1 MGENVLV
8 SSDGNR
14 EHIGNFTLSLLIPIV
29 LSVGYA
35 VINLFFLVDFP
46 FVHSDE
52 TWLGGL
58 ARSMAAEGSLSV
70 TESFFDL
77 YERNPHALKSL
88 YHLLQMG
95 WTALTGYSLFSLR
108 LLSLTAGSMFLFF
121 LYRFIQEFVRFLRL
135 SEPASWSAAL
145 FGTLLTAAD
154 LQFIYASHTGRQ
166 EIWLLLI
173 LIVVLYITTRV
184 LRKSVIFPEHQG
196 LWRLSALAGLILG
209 AAYGFHPNAAVISMP
224 VLALWGFFLAAGMGE
239 EKDRKTQ
246 QTARQAFLPFL
257 LAYISAAALF
267 FIASLM
273 MNGNFIPDY
282 LAYGESLGV
291 KASIGRKI
299 TGLYGF
305 YQKLFSQISG
315 TYYTPDIR
323 PQFLFYGTA
332 YAASLFLLASRNL
345 RRGLGFL
352 LSGAAAVQAAFI
364 AIGRYGQ
371 PSAVLNLPLAV
382 TLVSFLFAFFVDR
395 AEKSSDT
402 IRYSAAV
409 GITLLSM
416 VLILGNALHTAGE
429 VRHQLRENSR
439 YSAYLDQIREAVP
452 ADKKVL
458 GNINAEPAF
467 AVGNLYDWRNIGA
480 LAETIEK
487 TDGAGKTGEGSDR
500 SSFAGYIRSR
510 DIAYIIY
517 PEELDVIY
525 RQRPVWNGLYGA
537 FDPLYEEMQLFFI
550 NHCEIV
556 SRFSS
561 RTYAMRIV
569 SYQQEADWNITV
581 YRVKDD

>member
-1 MGENVLV
+1 V
-8 SSDGNR
+8 SPDGKKK
-14 EHIGNFTLSLLIPIV
+14 HTSNFTLSLLIPII
-29 LSVGYA
+29 LSVGYV

-58 ARSMAAEGSLSV
+58 TRSMAAEGSLAA

-77 YERNPHALKSL
+77 YERNPHALKSFF
-88 YHLLQMG
+88 HLLQLG
-95 WTALTGYSLFSLR
+95 WTTLTGYSLFSLR
-108 LLSLTAGSMFLFF
+108 LLSLTAGSLFLFF
-121 LYRFIQEFVRFLRL
+121 LYRFIREFVRFSHL
-135 SEPASWSAAL
+135 SDSISWRAAF
-145 FGTLLTAAD
+145 FGTLLTAVD

-166 EIWLLLI
+166 EIWLLLL
-173 LIVVLYITTRV
+173 LIVVLYVTTRV
-184 LRKSVIFPEHQG
+184 LRKSVTVPEHQG
-196 LWRLSALAGLILG
+196 LWRQSALVGLILG
-209 AAYGFHPNAAVISMP
+209 MAYGFHPNAAVISMP
-224 VLALWGFFLAAGMGE
+224 VFVLWGFFLAAGMT
-239 EKDRKTQ
+239 EKNRRKTLR
-246 QTARQAFLPFL
+246 TARQAFLPFI
-257 LAYISAAALF
+257 LAYTSAAALF
-267 FIASLM
+267 FIASLI

-291 KASIGRKI
+291 KASIARKI

-323 PQFLFYGTA
+323 PQFLFYGTL

-382 TLVSFLFAFFVDR
+382 TLASLLFAFLVER
-395 AEKSSDT
+395 AEKFSGK
-402 IRYSAAV
+402 IRHSAAV
-409 GITLLSM
+409 GITLLST

-429 VRHQLRENSR
+429 VRRQVRENTR
-439 YSAYLDQIREAVP
+439 YTAYLDQIREAVP

-467 AVGNLYDWRNIGA
+467 AVGDLYDWRNIGA

-487 TDGAGKTGEGSDR
+487 TDGAGETDEGSDR

-510 DIAYIIY
+510 NIAYIIY
-517 PEELDVIY
+517 PEEMDVIY

-537 FDPLYEEMQLFFI
+537 LDPLYEEMQLFFLQQ
-550 NHCEIV
+550 CEIV

-569 SYQQEADWNITV
+569 RYQQEADWNVTV
-581 YRVKDD
+581 YRVLDD